1 MALQMKIRKITEA
14 DYELVLEMMNQL
26 HTLHVEN
33 RPDIYKSVA
42 AAITPADFTAIIS
55 DPHSIAVIAEWEGQ
69 TAGYGLAKIKK
80 TVPNPILVPHKTLY
94 IDDIFVYPAYRHR
107 HIGHEILQFFEYAG
121 KRAGA
126 ERMDL
131 TVWPFNESAVRFY
144 KNHGMK
150 EQRLI
155 LEKPLQ

>member
-1 MALQMKIRKITEA
+1 MELQTKIRKMTES
-14 DYELVLEMMNQL
+14 DYPLVLDMTNRL
-26 HTLHVEN
+26 HAMHVEN
-33 RPDIYKSVA
+33 RPDIYKAVSTSL
-42 AAITPADFTAIIS
+42 TPEDFREIIS
-55 DPHSIAVIAEWEGQ
+55 DPLCIAVIAEWEGH
-69 TAGYGLAKIKK
+69 TAGYGMAKLRK
-80 TVPNPILVPHKTLY
+80 TAANPILVTHKTLY
-94 IDDIFVYPAYRHR
+94 IDDIFVYPAFRHR
-107 HIGHEILQFFEYAG
+107 HIGHEILLFFEYAG

-131 TVWPFNESAVRFY
+131 TVWPFNESAVSFY